1 MIFTIY
7 SNFFNHHQKPVC
19 DVLFNELKNNFT
31 FVSTMAMP
39 KSFVDAGYPDYSS
52 VSYNLLSFENDK
64 NLGKAMDLMLT
75 SDVVLFGDAP
85 FELVEPRL
93 KLNKLILFST
103 ERIFKKGNYQ
113 RFDYR
118 ILWELYNRHTKH
130 RNKNSYMLCAGAFTA
145 NDYNWVKAYPEK
157 MFKWGYFPIVKPL
170 DINKVLKSK
179 QGTTFRIL
187 MVCRLIPWKQPQ
199 LAIEMARKLKQSNLD
214 FELQII
220 GTGELSEKLKS
231 YTKKYGLENN
241 LEFLGN
247 IPNEQ
252 VSQKMQNAHALIFT
266 SDRNEGWGAVTNE
279 AMANGCTVV
288 GSNEIGSMPY
298 LIKPGRNGLIYKS
311 KDVHSLTAKI
321 LELYYDRAYCEQL
334 AREAYSYISQ
344 VWSPENA
351 GKQVLR
357 IAGELFEGK
366 KRIIIKEGPCSSAHQ
381 TSFNWFKTKL

>member
-39 KSFVDAGYPDYSS
+39 NSFVDAGYPDYSG
-52 VSYNLLSFENDK
+52 VSYNLLSFENNK
-64 NLGKAMDLMLT
+64 NLEKAMDLMLT

-93 KLNKLILFST
+93 KMNKLILFST
-103 ERIFKKGNYQ
+103 ERKFKKGNYQ

-145 NDYNWVKAYPEK
+145 NDYTWVKAYPEK

-179 QGTTFRIL
+179 QETTFRIL

-199 LAIEMARKLKQSNLD
+199 LALEMARKLNQSHLD

-220 GTGELSEKLKS
+220 GTGELSEKLKFN
-231 YTKKYGLENN
+231 TKKYGLENN
-241 LEFLGN
+241 VVFLGN
-247 IPNEQ
+247 MPNEQ

-298 LIKPGRNGLIYKS
+298 LINPGKNGLIFKS
-311 KDVHSLTAKI
+311 NNANDLTKKI
-321 LELYYDRAYCEQL
+321 LSLYYDREYCERL
-334 AREAYSYISQ
+334 AIKAYADISK

-351 GKQVLR
+351 GGQLLKKAKELLKDEKQTT
-357 IAGELFEGK
+357 
-366 KRIIIKEGPCSSAHQ
+366 IIQGPCSTAHQ
-381 TSFNWFKTKL
+381 TNFDWFKIKS